1 MQNSAQSVGRAISR
15 AMARA
20 EELRQTSDRRVR
32 VRFLTRFG
40 DFQDGLTIHAAISPK
55 TIPESEAQ
63 LGKGVRHIPFEDL
76 DARAGDL
83 CQLVEEAAAE
93 VEAAVASALPPA
105 KRPSDIEE
113 GFAGE
118 AFDELVRESYKS
130 MLEVSGPLAKRASAY
145 LSSAGLGEALTLAA
159 LQVAAVAAVGG
170 RLELDEL
177 VEMLGD
183 EVRQTRTRLMEKPA
197 GDALLH

>member
-1 MQNSAQSVGRAISR
+1 MQNAAQSVGQAISR

-20 EELRQTSDRRVR
+20 EELREASNRRVR

-40 DFQDGLTIHAAISPK
+40 DFEDGLTIHAAISPK
-55 TIPESEAQ
+55 TIPEGEVQ

-76 DARAGDL
+76 DARAGEL

-93 VEAAVASALPPA
+93 VEAAVASAPPPA
-105 KRPSDIEE
+105 KRPSDVEE

-118 AFDELVRESYKS
+118 AFEALVRDAYKA
-130 MLEVSGPLAKRASAY
+130 MLEITGPLAKKASAH
-145 LSSAGLGEALTLAA
+145 LSSPGLGEALALAA
-159 LQVAAVAAVGG
+159 LQVAALSAVGG

-183 EVRQTRTRLMEKPA
+183 EVRQARTRLMEKPPA
-197 GDALLH
+197 DALLH